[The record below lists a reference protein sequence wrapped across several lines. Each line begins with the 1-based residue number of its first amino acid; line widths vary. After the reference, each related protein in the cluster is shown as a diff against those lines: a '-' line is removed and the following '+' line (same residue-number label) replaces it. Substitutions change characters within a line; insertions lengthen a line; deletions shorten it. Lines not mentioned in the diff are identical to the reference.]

1 MPEIR
6 IDPRDFVRI
15 NQDFF
20 NRVIMIK
27 QMTMIQLPDEPGV
40 FAAQSNII
48 NDEVFGIKNYQYEQ
62 KFRLLY
68 SKKIQGQKDKFR
80 QMEISYKEVVID
92 MVQNQSRTVDEVI
105 DRMYGALRKMTDK
118 EWEQLS
124 QNAKEVTFT
133 NPQLK

>member
-20 NRVIMIK
+20 NRIIMIK
-27 QMTMIQLPDEPGV
+27 QMTVIHLPDEPGV
-40 FAAQSNII
+40 SAAQSNII

-80 QMEISYKEVVID
+80 QMEVSYKEIVID
-92 MVQNQSRTVDEVI
+92 MVQNQSKTVDEVI
-105 DRMYGALRKMTDK
+105 DRMYGVLQRMTDK

>member
-20 NRVIMIK
+20 NRTVMLK
-27 QMTMIQLPDEPGV
+27 QMHKVPIDEAGV

-48 NDEVFGIKNYQYEQ
+48 DNEIFGIKNYQYEQ

-92 MVQNQSRTVDEVI
+92 MVQNQSKTVDEVI
-105 DRMYGALRKMTDK
+105 DRMYGALRRMTDK

-124 QNAKEVTFT
+124 KNAEEVTFT

>member
-6 IDPRDFVRI
+6 IDPRDFMRI

-40 FAAQSNII
+40 YAAQSNII

-92 MVQNQSRTVDEVI
+92 MVQNQSKTVDEVI

>member
-6 IDPRDFVRI
+6 IDPRDFMRI

-48 NDEVFGIKNYQYEQ
+48 NDSEFLLWIYENN
-62 KFRLLY
+62 
-68 SKKIQGQKDKFR
+68 
-80 QMEISYKEVVID
+80 VV
-92 MVQNQSRTVDEVI
+92 
-105 DRMYGALRKMTDK
+105 L
-118 EWEQLS
+118 
-124 QNAKEVTFT
+124 TFF
-133 NPQLK
+133 LIFF

>member
-92 MVQNQSRTVDEVI
+92 MVQNQSKTVDEVI
-105 DRMYGALRKMTDK
+105 DRMYDALRKMTDK

>member
-6 IDPRDFVRI
+6 IDPRDFMRI

-20 NRVIMIK
+20 NRTIMIK
-27 QMTMIQLPDEPGV
+27 QMTMVQLSDEPGV

-80 QMEISYKEVVID
+80 QIEISYKEVVID
-92 MVQNQSRTVDEVI
+92 MVQNQSKTVDDVI
-105 DRMYGALRKMTDK
+105 NRMYDVLRRMTDK

-124 QNAKEVTFT
+124 KNSKEVTFT